1 MSSGVP
7 LGAQMAWLLSTTSGC
22 PLDVTRVEPTS
33 HCPLTQGPLAAG
45 GGGRAQPATTYGA
58 MIVTVGWPLTVTRG
72 LGAVGCACPPCEHS
86 TVAPTCTRNPGIPS
100 VLLQTT
106 TSAPLLMVTVGP
118 AITMLA
124 PLPFWMKIP
133 VSFTM
138 MVAPVVLFSMMPP
151 VGPGRSLTTIAF
163 CSVV

>member
-1 MSSGVP
+1 MSTGVP
-7 LGAQMAWLLSTTSGC
+7 LGAQIAWLLNTTKGC
-22 PLDVTRVEPTS
+22 PFEVTRVEPTS
-33 HCPLTQGPLAAG
+33 HWAVTQGPLAAG

-58 MIVTVGWPLTVTRG
+58 AIVTVGWPLTVTRG
-72 LGAVGCACPPCEHS
+72 FGAVGCACPPCEHS
-86 TVAPTCTRNPGIPS
+86 TVAPTCTRNPGMVVPPQI
-100 VLLQTT
+100 TT
-106 TSAPLLMVTVGP
+106 RAPLLMVTDGP

-124 PLPFWMKIP
+124 PLPFWIKIP